1 MEGFQVSKVIGDG
14 NCLFRSVALLLNKQH
29 QQLRQEVVQHVKSHW
44 HYYQPFLLSQSAEG
58 YESYITYKYIIS
70 YIKFNN
76 AALGN

>member
-44 HYYQPFLLSQSAEG
+44 HYYQPFM
-58 YESYITYKYIIS
+58 
-70 YIKFNN
+70 
-76 AALGN
+76 LGIQRKVTKVIWEQMVYGEEKLNLML